1 MAVLQMQRISIYAL
15 RKDRKPILEW
25 IQRRGAVEINDALE
39 EDNVFQRMDV
49 STQKAQIEKNI
60 AASKQAL
67 EILNRY
73 APEKKSLFAVLEGRT
88 EIPVE
93 QANAFGG
100 KSDDVLRVAHR
111 LNERSKDIAD
121 CRGLIQKLQTQMEA
135 LKPWMN
141 LDISMRTKGTKS
153 TTAFVGSFPAG
164 YTAGDLEEQIALLA
178 PKVPVYAEVIS
189 TSQEQ
194 TCTFLLCGRADAQ
207 VLEEALRTLG
217 FARPSSPTKTP
228 PAERMRV
235 LQERMEE
242 QEQIIQEAEQE
253 ITGYA
258 SQRDDLK
265 FLVDYLTMRS
275 EKYDVIGRLMQSR
288 RTFVLTG
295 YIPQQ
300 DAGKLTQELEGR
312 FGAVVELEAP
322 AQEDDVP
329 VLLKNNKFSEPVEG
343 VLESFSLPGK
353 TEVDP
358 TSIMAIFYYILFGM
372 MLSDAA
378 YGLIMVIGCGLAL
391 LKFKSMEPSMNKSL
405 RMFFFCGI
413 STTFWGFLFG
423 SFFGDAVAV
432 VSRTF
437 FEHEVVLGPLWFEP
451 IKEPMRMLIFALLVG
466 VIHLFAGLAM
476 KFYQLWRLKCY
487 KDILYDV
494 IFWYMLVGG
503 AIVFM
508 LSSQTFVDIAQ
519 LSFILPAQAG
529 TAAAVVAGIGA
540 IGIVL
545 TSGRESRNPAKRL
558 LKGLYGLYNVTGY
571 LSDILSYSRL
581 LALGLATGVIAT
593 VINQMGSMGGGGIG
607 GAIMFIL
614 VFIVGHTINLGINL
628 LGAYV
633 HTNRLQFVEFFGKFY
648 EGGGRKF
655 APFGI
660 HTKYYKIREEK

>member
-391 LKFKSMEPSMNKSL
+391 LKFKNMEPSMNKSL

-432 VSRTF
+432 ISRTF

-487 KDILYDV
+487 KV

>member
-189 TSQEQ
+189 TSQEH

-217 FARPSSPTKTP
+217 FSRPSSPTKTP

-300 DAGKLTQELEGR
+300 DAGKLTQELEGQ

-391 LKFKSMEPSMNKSL
+391 LKFKNKEPSMNKSL

-437 FEHEVVLGPLWFEP
+437 FGHEVVLGPLWFEP

>member
-141 LDISMRTKGTKS
+141 LDISMRTKGKKS

-178 PKVPVYAEVIS
+178 PKGPVYARGHQHFPGTNLHIS
-189 TSQEQ
+189 IVH
-194 TCTFLLCGRADAQ
+194 RADAQ

-391 LKFKSMEPSMNKSL
+391 LKFKNMEPSMNKSL

-423 SFFGDAVAV
+423 SFFGDAV
-432 VSRTF
+432 R
-437 FEHEVVLGPLWFEP
+437 WFP
-451 IKEPMRMLIFALLVG
+451 
-466 VIHLFAGLAM
+466 
-476 KFYQLWRLKCY
+476 
-487 KDILYDV
+487 
-494 IFWYMLVGG
+494 
-503 AIVFM
+503 
-508 LSSQTFVDIAQ
+508 
-519 LSFILPAQAG
+519 
-529 TAAAVVAGIGA
+529 
-540 IGIVL
+540 
-545 TSGRESRNPAKRL
+545 
-558 LKGLYGLYNVTGY
+558 
-571 LSDILSYSRL
+571 
-581 LALGLATGVIAT
+581 
-593 VINQMGSMGGGGIG
+593 
-607 GAIMFIL
+607 
-614 VFIVGHTINLGINL
+614 
-628 LGAYV
+628 
-633 HTNRLQFVEFFGKFY
+633 
-648 EGGGRKF
+648 
-655 APFGI
+655 APFSSTRSCLGRSGLSRS
-660 HTKYYKIREEK
+660 KNPCGC

>member
-391 LKFKSMEPSMNKSL
+391 LKFKNMEPSMNKSL

-432 VSRTF
+432 ISRTF

-466 VIHLFAGLAM
+466 VIHLFAM

>member
-275 EKYDVIGRLMQSR
+275 EKYDVIGRLMH
-288 RTFVLTG
+288 
-295 YIPQQ
+295 
-300 DAGKLTQELEGR
+300 
-312 FGAVVELEAP
+312 
-322 AQEDDVP
+322 
-329 VLLKNNKFSEPVEG
+329 
-343 VLESFSLPGK
+343 
-353 TEVDP
+353 
-358 TSIMAIFYYILFGM
+358 
-372 MLSDAA
+372 
-378 YGLIMVIGCGLAL
+378 C
-391 LKFKSMEPSMNKSL
+391 
-405 RMFFFCGI
+405 
-413 STTFWGFLFG
+413 
-423 SFFGDAVAV
+423 
-432 VSRTF
+432 
-437 FEHEVVLGPLWFEP
+437 
-451 IKEPMRMLIFALLVG
+451 
-466 VIHLFAGLAM
+466 
-476 KFYQLWRLKCY
+476 
-487 KDILYDV
+487 
-494 IFWYMLVGG
+494 
-503 AIVFM
+503 
-508 LSSQTFVDIAQ
+508 
-519 LSFILPAQAG
+519 
-529 TAAAVVAGIGA
+529 
-540 IGIVL
+540 
-545 TSGRESRNPAKRL
+545 
-558 LKGLYGLYNVTGY
+558 
-571 LSDILSYSRL
+571 
-581 LALGLATGVIAT
+581 
-593 VINQMGSMGGGGIG
+593 
-607 GAIMFIL
+607 
-614 VFIVGHTINLGINL
+614 
-628 LGAYV
+628 
-633 HTNRLQFVEFFGKFY
+633 
-648 EGGGRKF
+648 
-655 APFGI
+655 
-660 HTKYYKIREEK
+660 